1 VTLRILAA
9 LLVLALPARAQ
20 THLVL
25 GVTAVAE
32 FTPAYVAVDQ
42 GFFAKH
48 GLDVTLQIVP
58 NSATLIP
65 AMLNGGVTVGG
76 PPAPVFLA
84 AAAQGLPITCF
95 AAAAHIDPSNPT
107 GAVLARPDIT
117 LTKPEDLLGK
127 RVAVS
132 GINSI
137 MQVLLREW
145 LTERHIDSKKITFV
159 EVPFPR
165 MSDSLKANAVD
176 AVVAVAPFTSRM
188 EANGTARLAL
198 DYYRDLPS
206 GTLSATYCATRDW
219 AEAHAPAIALFRAS
233 LTEARAFIEA
243 YPEAARDVLAR
254 TLKLPTDVAGTLPM
268 GTLDFSITPEQV
280 VWWERVMRA
289 QGLLDR
295 EIEPKSVL
303 VQ

>member
-9 LLVLALPARAQ
+9 LLLLALPARAQ
-20 THLVL
+20 TKLVL

-32 FTPAYVAVDQ
+32 FTPVYVAVDQ
-42 GFFAKH
+42 GIFAKH
-48 GLDVTLQIVP
+48 GLDVTLQIVS
-58 NSATLIP
+58 NSAMLIP
-65 AMLNGGVTVGG
+65 AMLNGGVDIGG

-107 GAVLARPDIT
+107 GAVLARPDIAI
-117 LTKPEDLLGK
+117 TKPEDLLGK

-145 LTERHIDSKKITFV
+145 LTERHIDSSRITFV

-176 AVVAVAPFTSRM
+176 AVVAVAPFTLRM
-188 EANGTARLAL
+188 EQTGVARLAL
-198 DYYRDLPS
+198 DYYRDLPN

-219 AEAHAPAIALFRAS
+219 SAAHTPAIAGFRAS
-233 LTEARAFIEA
+233 LMEARAFIEA
-243 YPEAARDVLAR
+243 HPNAVRDVLAR
-254 TLKLPTDVAGTLPM
+254 TLKLTADVAGKLPM
-268 GTLDFSITPEQV
+268 GTLDFTITPEQV
-280 VWWERVMRA
+280 AWWEHVMRT

-295 EIEPKSVL
+295 EIEPKLVL
-303 VQ
+303 VP